1 MLKIML
7 LVKAKICNE
16 NKMDNYVEQ
25 NISKTMTTN
34 GHEKYSYLFIF
45 SLSDCTQVNYCFSFV
60 LFKYLSLAYINI
72 FSPLV

>member
-1 MLKIML
+1 MLKIMV

-45 SLSDCTQVNYCFSFV
+45 SLSDCTQVNY
-60 LFKYLSLAYINI
+60 
-72 FSPLV
+72 